1 MQKLTFDNTR
11 YKSRVQSLSN
21 FNIYSEYISN
31 LDKEIHLK
39 MIYALSSLSKLIWLW
54 HAISWIS
61 SKLWGQ
67 ICSRKHTTNMGSV
80 PFRIYGQTKSAKLM
94 GYGIGVRYFIQCF
107 CYIQMILFFVQ
118 KISVSQNIN
127 EKKNKWIKWVPCWPG
142 QKLTLVKL
150 KPFPPGGSSVP
161 RGRSCSLHSC
171 FYLSFYVIY
180 FLFLFIC
187 LNEAPQIIIIFTIT

>member
-127 EKKNKWIKWVPCWPG
+127 EKKKVNKVSSLLTGAKAYPREIKAIPSRWVEC
-142 QKLTLVKL
+142 TAREVM
-150 KPFPPGGSSVP
+150 FPPFMFLFEFL
-161 RGRSCSLHSC
+161 CNLFSL
-171 FYLSFYVIY
+171 FIYLS
-180 FLFLFIC
+180 
-187 LNEAPQIIIIFTIT
+187 